1 MSYFNSNY
9 SFGCFFGQ
17 SSAGR
22 WLQSMDACSCVSK
35 KQKPMPENRLQ
46 RHGRRLSAVSLS
58 AICNIWHYTS
68 NMSERPAPP
77 FFTYTFTLSIF
88 LGALTIHIS
97 GLSYFAPPGV
107 LFSLSLSLSLSL
119 SSFSIFECRKDVEPS
134 VVRP

>member
-22 WLQSMDACSCVSK
+22 WLQSMDACSVSE

-77 FFTYTFTLSIF
+77 FFTYTFTISIF
-88 LGALTIHIS
+88 LGALTIYT
-97 GLSYFAPPGV
+97 YFRPF
-107 LFSLSLSLSLSL
+107 LFRPSRGSLLSLSL
-119 SSFSIFECRKDVEPS
+119 SSFSIFEWRKDVEPS